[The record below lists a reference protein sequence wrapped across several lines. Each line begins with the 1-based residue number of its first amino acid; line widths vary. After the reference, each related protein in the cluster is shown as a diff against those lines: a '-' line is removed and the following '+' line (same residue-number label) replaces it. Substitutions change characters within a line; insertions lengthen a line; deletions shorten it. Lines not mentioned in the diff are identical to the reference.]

1 MKTEIEE
8 RSVAPGAVVRTDN
21 EDGVL
26 TTLSSSST
34 NEPKSKNDDCGATK
48 PETDDDDAEEEE
60 DKEETK
66 NKEEEDDDD
75 DDDDGTGSDDSDSDS
90 DSSGSSTPKEEDG
103 ISEYERL
110 RLQRI
115 KRNQDRLAA
124 LGLTSGSLTA
134 LKQQRRRR
142 KRKRE
147 FGESGE
153 VNGKYIEPRSQPK
166 RTAKL
171 TNRENL
177 YTTTFGAYIDGYGN
191 RHNDPDKD
199 RRRKLRLSLGT
210 LGSSSSSAP
219 SQAALRKQQHSHQ
232 KALREEIKK
241 RKHMYSKRCKYGRSC
256 CFRPPR
262 MLKDKFYLST
272 SYSTSLTFLYCTL

>member
-8 RSVAPGAVVRTDN
+8 RSVAPGAVVKA
-21 EDGVL
+21 EHADGVL
-26 TTLSSSST
+26 TTLSSST

-66 NKEEEDDDD
+66 NKEEEDDDDD

-210 LGSSSSSAP
+210 LGSSSSAP

>member
-8 RSVAPGAVVRTDN
+8 RSVAPGAAVKAEH

-26 TTLSSSST
+26 TTLSSST

-66 NKEEEDDDD
+66 NKEEEDD

-210 LGSSSSSAP
+210 LGSSSSAP

-241 RKHMYSKRCKYGRSC
+241 RKHMYSKRCKYGRSG
-256 CFRPPR
+256 FRPPR

-272 SYSTSLTFLYCTL
+272 LYPTSLTFLYCTL

>member
-8 RSVAPGAVVRTDN
+8 RSVAPGAVVKA
-21 EDGVL
+21 EHADGVL
-26 TTLSSSST
+26 TTLSSST

-66 NKEEEDDDD
+66 NKEEEDDDDD